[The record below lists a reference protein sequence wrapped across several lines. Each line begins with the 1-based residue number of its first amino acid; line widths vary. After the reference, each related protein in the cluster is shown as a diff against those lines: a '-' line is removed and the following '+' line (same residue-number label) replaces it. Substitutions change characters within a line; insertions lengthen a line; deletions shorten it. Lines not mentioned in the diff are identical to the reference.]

1 MRGRVGVENQS
12 QTFFFYFDLFV
23 CIPYFAAFDEGR
35 TLKLPTMKT
44 TVKDFIE
51 SALSSN
57 YARVVDGMRPGLS
70 VYPASRLVTVED
82 FETRT
87 ALVDEVKALYPAA
100 KVAHSGTRGWWVSF
114 AV

>member
-1 MRGRVGVENQS
+1 
-12 QTFFFYFDLFV
+12 
-23 CIPYFAAFDEGR
+23 
-35 TLKLPTMKT
+35 MKT

-57 YARVVDGMRPGLS
+57 YAQVVDGMRPGLS

-100 KVAHSGTRGWWVSF
+100 KVAHSGTRGWWISF